1 MPATMV
7 TFTVPQPLL
16 YSFDQV
22 MQKQSKTRSEYL
34 RETMRQAIQADK
46 EWEQVFTYGRK
57 QAKKLGI
64 KTEEDV
70 QRLIDE
76 VREGK

>member
-7 TFTVPQPLL
+7 TFTVPAPLL

-22 MQKQSKTRSEYL
+22 MQKQSKTRSEFL
-34 RETMRQAIQADK
+34 RETMRQAIQADQ
-46 EWEQVFTYGRK
+46 EWEQVYAFGRK
-57 QAKKLGI
+57 QAKKMGI
-64 KTEEDV
+64 KTEDDV
-70 QRLIDE
+70 QRIIDE

>member
-7 TFTVPQPLL
+7 TFTVPNPLL
-16 YSFDQV
+16 SSFDKV
-22 MQKQSKTRSEYL
+22 MRKQSKTRSEYL

-46 EWEQVFTYGRK
+46 EWEQVFAYGRK
-57 QAKKLGI
+57 QAQKLGI
-64 KTEEDV
+64 KSEEDV

>member
-7 TFTVPQPLL
+7 TFTVPEPLL
-16 YSFDQV
+16 YSFDKV

-46 EWEQVFTYGRK
+46 EWEQLFVNGRK
-57 QAKKLGI
+57 YAKKLGI

-70 QRLIDE
+70 QKLIDDY
-76 VREGK
+76 REGK

>member
-7 TFTVPQPLL
+7 TFTVPEPLL

-57 QAKKLGI
+57 QAQKLGI
-64 KTEEDV
+64 KSEEDV

>member
-1 MPATMV
+1 MV
-7 TFTVPQPLL
+7 TFTVPNPLL
-16 YSFDQV
+16 SSFDKV
-22 MQKQSKTRSEYL
+22 MRKQSKTRSEYL

-46 EWEQVFTYGRK
+46 EWEQVFAYGRK
-57 QAKKLGI
+57 QAQKLGI
-64 KTEEDV
+64 KSEEDV

>member
-7 TFTVPQPLL
+7 TFTVPAPLL

-34 RETMRQAIQADK
+34 RETMRQAIQADQ
-46 EWEQVFTYGRK
+46 EWEQLFVNGRK
-57 QAKKLGI
+57 YAKKLGI

-70 QRLIDE
+70 QKLIDDY
-76 VREGK
+76 REGK

>member
-7 TFTVPQPLL
+7 TFTVPEPLL

-46 EWEQVFTYGRK
+46 EWEQVFAYGRK
-57 QAKKLGI
+57 QAQKLGI
-64 KTEEDV
+64 KSEEDV